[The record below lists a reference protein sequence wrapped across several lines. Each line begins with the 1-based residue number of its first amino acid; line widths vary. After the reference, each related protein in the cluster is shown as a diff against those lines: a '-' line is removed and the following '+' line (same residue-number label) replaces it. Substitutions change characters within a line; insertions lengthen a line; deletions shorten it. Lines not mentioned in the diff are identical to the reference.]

1 MEFFFFSLL
10 FSNYI
15 QKYKNIKIIKKNS
28 SVSWIHDVSITTST
42 IRYCPLAIIRIIKRY
57 IFGIDCRS
65 RFHCRSIAEKA
76 LTKSRA
82 VASTGWIREIG
93 QKVGKWIVAKV
104 AQLTF
109 PLHFSRLILDS
120 LETSYSRPSVCY
132 ISLHW
137 LVPIFMGL

>member
-1 MEFFFFSLL
+1 MNTNIAWTLL
-10 FSNYI
+10 YLKLDCLF
-15 QKYKNIKIIKKNS
+15 
-28 SVSWIHDVSITTST
+28 
-42 IRYCPLAIIRIIKRY
+42 AIINKLQD

-65 RFHCRSIAEKA
+65 CFHYRFDAEKA

-82 VASTGWIREIG
+82 TASTSWIREIR

-120 LETSYSRPSVCY
+120 LQAFYSRLSVRY
-132 ISLHW
+132 ISLHRVV
-137 LVPIFMGL
+137 LIKRKTLIFHICICSVYHVLLH